1 MLTKIIPSDGAAAG
15 YGFKRIQA
23 HKSGPHDFEK
33 VQFGQDL
40 SGYHEGAIWCMKFSL
55 NGGLVKDF
63 VFVNS
68 FLIRLA
74 AGNSGARSLSSDL
87 GFARQVHILPR
98 YEAEIPARA

>member
-55 NGGLVKDF
+55 NGGLDKDY
-63 VFVNS
+63 V
-68 FLIRLA
+68 LI
-74 AGNSGARSLSSDL
+74 LS
-87 GFARQVHILPR
+87 
-98 YEAEIPARA
+98 